1 MKNAKKLLALL
12 LALAM
17 CVGVLASCSNNADQN
32 SSAPVTES
40 NQPSAEPAN
49 DTLVIAEDGMDG
61 KFSPFFYTAVPDE
74 TVVNLTQLTLL
85 GTDRNGAI
93 VEKGIEG
100 ETREYNGTDYTYTGI
115 ADLETVVNDD
125 NTVDYNITLKE
136 GVLFSDGHEMNIDDV
151 IFSMYVLSDPTYDGS
166 STFFSLPIEGMEAYR
181 SGMSV
186 MYEVIANAGRDNTD
200 FTYWTEEQQTQF
212 WSCLLY
218 TSDAADDS

>member
-115 ADLETVVNDD
+115 ADL
-125 NTVDYNITLKE
+125 
-136 GVLFSDGHEMNIDDV
+136 
-151 IFSMYVLSDPTYDGS
+151 
-166 STFFSLPIEGMEAYR
+166 
-181 SGMSV
+181 
-186 MYEVIANAGRDNTD
+186 
-200 FTYWTEEQQTQF
+200 
-212 WSCLLY
+212 
-218 TSDAADDS
+218 

>member
-1 MKNAKKLLALL
+1 MKKAKKLLALL

-17 CVGVLASCSNNADQN
+17 CVGVLASWSNNADQN

-93 VEKGIEG
+93 VERALRAKP
-100 ETREYNGTDYTYTGI
+100 
-115 ADLETVVNDD
+115 VS
-125 NTVDYNITLKE
+125 ITA
-136 GVLFSDGHEMNIDDV
+136 
-151 IFSMYVLSDPTYDGS
+151 PTILTPAS
-166 STFFSLPIEGMEAYR
+166 PTWRPWSTTTTPWI
-181 SGMSV
+181 
-186 MYEVIANAGRDNTD
+186 T
-200 FTYWTEEQQTQF
+200 
-212 WSCLLY
+212 
-218 TSDAADDS
+218 TSP